1 MFSLSLLSVVI
12 FLFCLL
18 YGPGGD
24 GGGREVDV
32 GAEDVGAGVDDGVGS
47 WGNSAAGLE
56 PGWGFRFFIFV
67 FVC

>member
-1 MFSLSLLSVVI
+1 M
-12 FLFCLL
+12 FCLL

-24 GGGREVDV
+24 GGGRGVGV

-56 PGWGFRFFIFV
+56 PGWGFRFLFCFCLLV
-67 FVC
+67 GVC